1 MFHHVAV
8 QQLTELKMT
17 DKERGIGDNSA
28 KETNTTDYKGLL
40 HHLIDMVLEPRIN
53 VQMFLKSDI
62 ERARVA
68 TRVADRFAALQDA
81 EETRKCIDSRLEIL
95 EYFRSAADGSLKKEA
110 YLNDGKRYPPEYKW
124 ENLKSAWGTKI
135 HDEYKLCLKLYEHD
149 QGDYYSEKI
158 RNGTY

>member
-1 MFHHVAV
+1 
-8 QQLTELKMT
+8 MT

-28 KETNTTDYKGLL
+28 NKKIDTTDYKGLL
-40 HHLIDMVLEPRIN
+40 HHFIAMVLEPRIN
-53 VQMFLKSDI
+53 VQMFLKDEI
-62 ERARVA
+62 ERARVS
-68 TRVADRFAALQDA
+68 TRIADRFEALHSA
-81 EETRKCIDSRLEIL
+81 EETRQCIDSRLEIL
-95 EYFRSAADGSLKKEA
+95 EYFKRAANGSLPKED

-124 ENLKSAWGTKI
+124 EKLKSAWGEQI